1 MNLSES
7 MKYVLKN
14 KTQVIFSS
22 LIKDVPGQMIAFG
35 KSSQKAIRG
44 FSLKESFLELKSS
57 IQGTSLLLKE
67 IPRRINDG
75 FKIFSEELI
84 IELEKLP
91 DQKMKT
97 VFCMKV
103 LAGLSQFAL
112 SSAYDVGLGDV
123 KLLGLGKRKI
133 IYSRLII
140 SKLLYKTI
148 QTLILRFIQE
158 LEKEMTSADE
168 LEQLENLKKIIL
180 DNSTNAVDK
189 FFSGITD
196 PSDRAFRLVENFK
209 YYIFTGERS

>member
-1 MNLSES
+1 

-22 LIKDVPGQMIAFG
+22 LIKDVPGQMVGFG
-35 KSSQKAIRG
+35 KSGQKAIRG
-44 FSLKESFLELKSS
+44 FRFKESLLELKSS

-103 LAGLSQFAL
+103 LAGLSQFVL
-112 SSAYDVGLGDV
+112 SSAYEVGLGDV

-158 LEKEMTSADE
+158 LEKEMTKADE

-180 DNSTNAVDK
+180 NNSTNAVDK

-196 PSDRAFRLVENFK
+196 PADRAFRLVENFK
-209 YYIFTGERS
+209 SYIFTGVRS